1 MNGDGIL
8 QFAELH
14 LDADLVMLAMPEI
27 AGLPYVVSALV
38 AAGGLAAA
46 LSTADGLLLTMGTTI
61 AHDGYYR
68 EINRN
73 APEIRRV
80 MLSKFV
86 LLVMALAAAYVAAQ
100 KPGDILAMVA
110 ASFSIAAATFVPAM
124 VLGIFWRRA
133 TRIGAVAGMV
143 GGLLLTVGYLVAFTP
158 HTRDAWPI
166 LKALQPWWGIQP
178 VAAGVFGVPFGAFVL
193 VVVSLLT
200 QHTSA
205 HEIRRDSLPI

>member
-1 MNGDGIL
+1 MTTPDQTEAAIPAPMPASAVPVHARNGMPAVARVGLVLALIL
-8 QFAELH
+8 AL
-14 LDADLVMLAMPEI
+14 LAV
-27 AGLPYVVSALV
+27 ALSAAFV
-38 AAGGLAAA
+38 AAL
-46 LSTADGLLLTMGTTI
+46 
-61 AHDGYYR
+61 
-68 EINRN
+68 
-73 APEIRRV
+73 
-80 MLSKFV
+80 
-86 LLVMALAAAYVAAQ
+86 
-100 KPGDILAMVA
+100 KPSDILPLVS
-110 ASFSIAAATFVPAM
+110 ASFSIAASAFVPAM